1 MATLQRNILKY
12 VLPQKNDFQ
21 LQLLKSIKKFQILE
35 KKVENQR
42 TRYQNFQKS
51 KKLIKKKMIQSK
63 EIIEKKYMT
72 TQQRNMRDKV
82 SV

>member
-12 VLPQKNDFQ
+12 VLPQKNDFW

-42 TRYQNFQKS
+42 TRYQNFQKTN
-51 KKLIKKKMIQSK
+51 K
-63 EIIEKKYMT
+63 EKDDLE
-72 TQQRNMRDKV
+72 QRNY
-82 SV
+82 